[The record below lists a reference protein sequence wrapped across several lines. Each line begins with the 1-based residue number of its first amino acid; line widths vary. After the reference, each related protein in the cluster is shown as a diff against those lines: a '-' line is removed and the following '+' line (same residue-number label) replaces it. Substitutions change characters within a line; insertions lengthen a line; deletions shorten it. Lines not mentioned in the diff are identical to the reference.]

1 MKYFTKIIASL
12 LFMFLVVNAQAQRN
26 SSIKGKIVTA
36 DGFPV
41 VSVTVTLKGE
51 AVSTKSNNDGQYQF
65 NKLKKGSYVIAV
77 SAVGLKSD
85 QKSIGLGDNDNQ
97 SVDFTLAE
105 KSDQLTE
112 VIIGGTIKRYKVDVP
127 STSLRLNV
135 PLLEIPQNIQIV
147 TSQTLADQQVIS
159 MSDGVIRNVSGA
171 VRLEHWGDMYTNILM
186 RGSQLQAFRNGFN
199 VVTSFWGPLTE
210 DMSFVDHIEFVKGPA
225 GFMLANGDPA
235 GLYNVVTKKP
245 TGETKGEA
253 SFTLGSFDLYR
264 TALDLDGKVTKDGKF
279 LYRLNV
285 AGQDKRT
292 HRPFEYNNRYSVA
305 PVLSYQFNEKT
316 KLTAEY
322 TIQYAKMSDVGSFY
336 QFSPD
341 GYASLP
347 RNATTYQP
355 GLDPTKMNDYSAF
368 VNFEHK
374 FNDRWKLT
382 AQGSYFNYEQRGSS
396 MWPTDVNTDG
406 TMIRNVSSWDA
417 KSEVTLG
424 QIFINGNFK
433 TGGLQHRILTG
444 LDVGKKYYQAD
455 WGQYQDLDLA
465 SAPFDPRNPN
475 YGFPANGYPE
485 FDRETPLK
493 DRATAVGGLMDQRY
507 TGVYVQ
513 DELGFFENRVR
524 LTLAGRY
531 TSVTQS
537 AWGGLPFSADRV
549 TPRVGLSVSVT
560 DQFSVYGLYD
570 QAFIPQGGKLT
581 SGNKVKPITG
591 SNTEVGAKKDW
602 FNGRLSTTLS
612 AYRILKQNE
621 LTADP
626 TQPQNSGLS
635 IPIGEKTSQGIEFDA
650 RGEVF
655 RGLNATLNYAY
666 TDSKTTKVTPGVA
679 GNVGDLTP
687 GFAKH
692 TMNGWL
698 GYKLPSGFLKG
709 SGISGGFTYLVD
721 RATQT
726 YSATEPEKNLPDYFK
741 LDGGIFWEGKKV
753 KITANAFNILDKYLY
768 TGAFYDGY
776 FASTPNGVYSWQS
789 EAPRNYRVSIA
800 YRF

>member
-1 MKYFTKIIASL
+1 MPHFSKALTL
-12 LFMFLVVNAQAQRN
+12 LFFLNLSLFAQAQRG

-51 AVSTKSNNDGQYQF
+51 AISTKTNNDGLYQF
-65 NKLKKGSYVIAV
+65 TKLKKGKYTIAV
-77 SAVGLKSD
+77 SAVGLKSE
-85 QKSIGLGDNDNQ
+85 QKSVEVADNDSQ
-97 SVDFTLAE
+97 VLDFMLAE

-112 VIIGGTIKRYKVDVP
+112 VVIGGTVKRYKVDVP

-147 TSQTLADQQVIS
+147 TSQNLADQQVIS

-199 VVTSFWGPLTE
+199 VVTSYWGPLTE
-210 DMSFVDHIEFVKGPA
+210 DMSIVDHIEFVKGPA

-264 TALDLDGKVTKDGKF
+264 TALDLDGKVTKNGKF

-292 HRPFEYNNRYSVA
+292 HRPFEFNNRYTVA
-305 PVLSYQFNEKT
+305 PVLSYQFSDKT

-322 TIQYAKMSDVGSFY
+322 TLQYAKMSDVGSYY
-336 QFSPD
+336 QFAPE

-347 RNATTYQP
+347 RNASSYQP
-355 GLDPTKMNDYSAF
+355 GLDPTKMNDNSAF
-368 VNFEHK
+368 LNFEHK
-374 FNDRWKLT
+374 FSDRWKVT
-382 AQGSYFNYEQRGSS
+382 AQGAYFNYKQRGSS
-396 MWPTDVNTDG
+396 MWPSDVLENG
-406 TMIRNVSSWDA
+406 NIVRSVGIWDA
-417 KSEVTLG
+417 KSEMTLG
-424 QIFINGNFK
+424 QLFVNGSFK

-444 LDVGKKYYQAD
+444 LDVGSKYYQAD
-455 WGQYQDLDLA
+455 YGQSHTLDLA
-465 SAPFDPRNPN
+465 TAPFDPRNPN

-485 FDRETPLK
+485 FDRITPLK
-493 DRATAVGGLMDQRY
+493 IRAIAAGGLMDQKY
-507 TGVYVQ
+507 TGIYAQ
-513 DELGFFENRVR
+513 DELGFFDNRVR

-537 AWGGLPFSADRV
+537 SWGDLPISADRF

-560 DQFSVYGLYD
+560 DQFSLYGLYD
-570 QAFIPQGGKLT
+570 QAFIPQGGRLT
-581 SGNKVKPITG
+581 SGGKVKPVTG

-612 AYRILKQNE
+612 AYRILKENE
-621 LTADP
+621 LTGDP
-626 TQPQNSGLS
+626 TQDPNSGLS

-650 RGEVF
+650 RGEIF
-655 RGLNATLNYAY
+655 KGLNATVNYAY

-692 TMNGWL
+692 TVNGWL
-698 GYKLPSGFLKG
+698 GYKLQSGALKG
-709 SGISGGFTYLVD
+709 TGVSGGFTYLVD
-721 RATQT
+721 RATST
-726 YSATEPEKNLPDYFK
+726 YSTTDLAQNLPDYFK
-741 LDGGIFWEGKKV
+741 LDAGLFWEGKKV
-753 KITANAFNILDKYLY
+753 KLTANVFNLLDEYLY
-768 TGAFYDGY
+768 SGAFYNGY

-800 YRF
+800 YKF

>member
-1 MKYFTKIIASL
+1 MPHFSKALTL
-12 LFMFLVVNAQAQRN
+12 LFFLNLSLFAQAQRG

-51 AVSTKSNNDGQYQF
+51 AISTKTNNDGLYQF
-65 NKLKKGSYVIAV
+65 TKLKKGKYTIAV
-77 SAVGLKSD
+77 SAVGLKSE
-85 QKSIGLGDNDNQ
+85 QKSVELADNDSQ
-97 SVDFTLAE
+97 VLDFMLAE

-112 VIIGGTIKRYKVDVP
+112 VVIGGTVKRYKVDVP

-147 TSQTLADQQVIS
+147 TSQNLADQQVIS

-210 DMSFVDHIEFVKGPA
+210 DMSIVDHIEFVKGPA

-264 TALDLDGKVTKDGKF
+264 TALDLDGKVTKNGKF

-292 HRPFEYNNRYSVA
+292 HRPFEFNNRYTVA
-305 PVLSYQFNEKT
+305 PVLSYQFSDKT

-322 TIQYAKMSDVGSFY
+322 TLQYAKMSDVGSYY
-336 QFSPD
+336 QFAPE

-347 RNATTYQP
+347 RNASSYQP
-355 GLDPTKMNDYSAF
+355 GLDPTKMNDNSAF
-368 VNFEHK
+368 LNFEHK
-374 FNDRWKLT
+374 FSDRWKVT
-382 AQGSYFNYEQRGSS
+382 AQGAYFNYKQRGSS
-396 MWPTDVNTDG
+396 MWPSDVLENG
-406 TMIRNVSSWDA
+406 NIVRSVGIWDA
-417 KSEVTLG
+417 KSEMTLG
-424 QIFINGNFK
+424 QLFVNGSFK

-444 LDVGKKYYQAD
+444 LDVGSKYYQAD
-455 WGQYQDLDLA
+455 YGQSHTLDLA
-465 SAPFDPRNPN
+465 TAPFDPRNPN

-485 FDRETPLK
+485 FDRITPLK
-493 DRATAVGGLMDQRY
+493 IRAIASGGLIDQKY
-507 TGVYVQ
+507 TGVYAQ
-513 DELGFFENRVR
+513 DELGFFDNRVR

-537 AWGGLPFSADRV
+537 NSGDLPISADRF

-560 DQFSVYGLYD
+560 DQFSLYGLYD
-570 QAFIPQGGKLT
+570 QAFIPQGGRLT
-581 SGNKVKPITG
+581 SGGKVKPVTG

-612 AYRILKQNE
+612 AYRILKENE
-621 LTADP
+621 LIGDP
-626 TQPQNSGLS
+626 SQDPNSGFS

-655 RGLNATLNYAY
+655 KGLNATVNYAY

-692 TMNGWL
+692 TVNGWL
-698 GYKLPSGFLKG
+698 GYKLRSGALKG
-709 SGISGGFTYLVD
+709 TGVSGGFTYLVD
-721 RATQT
+721 RATST
-726 YSATEPEKNLPDYFK
+726 YSTTDLAQNLPDYFK
-741 LDGGIFWEGKKV
+741 LDAGLFWEGKKV
-753 KITANAFNILDKYLY
+753 KLTANVFNLLDEYLY
-768 TGAFYDGY
+768 SGAFYNGY

-800 YRF
+800 YKF

>member
-1 MKYFTKIIASL
+1 MTYFTKAVTLL
-12 LFMFLVVNAQAQRN
+12 LFACLAFQAQAQRS

-51 AVSTKSNNDGQYQF
+51 AISTKSNNDGLYQF
-65 NKLKKGSYVIAV
+65 TKLKKGSYTIAV

-85 QKSIGLGDNDNQ
+85 QKTVELADNDHQ
-97 SVDFTLAE
+97 TADFMLTE

-112 VIIGGTIKRYKVDVP
+112 VVIGGTIKRYKVDVP

-147 TSQTLADQQVIS
+147 TSQNLADQQVIS

-171 VRLEHWGDMYTNILM
+171 IRLEHWGDMYTNILM
-186 RGSQLQAFRNGFN
+186 RGSRLQAFRNGFN
-199 VVTSFWGPLTE
+199 VVSSSWGPLTE

-264 TALDLDGKVTKDGKF
+264 TALDLDGKVSKDGKF

-285 AGQDKRT
+285 AGQDKRS
-292 HRPFEYNNRYSVA
+292 HRAFEYNNRYSVA
-305 PVLSYQFNEKT
+305 PVLSYQFSDKT

-322 TIQYAKMSDVGSFY
+322 TLQYAKMTDVGSYY
-336 QFSPD
+336 QFSTD

-347 RNATTYQP
+347 REATLYQP
-355 GLDPTKMNDYSAF
+355 GLEPTKMNDNSAF
-368 VNFEHK
+368 LNFEHK
-374 FNDRWKLT
+374 FSDRWKFT
-382 AQGSYFNYEQRGSS
+382 AQGSYFNYKQRGSDL
-396 MWPTDVNTDG
+396 WPSDVLANG
-406 TMIRNVSSWDA
+406 TIVRNVFSWDA
-417 KSEVTLG
+417 KSEMKLG
-424 QIFINGNFK
+424 QAFINGNFK
-433 TGGLQHRILTG
+433 TGGLQHRILAG
-444 LDVGKKYYQAD
+444 LDVGKKDYQAD
-455 WGQYQDLDLA
+455 WGQSHVLDLA

-475 YGFPANGYPE
+475 YGFPANGYPQ

-493 DRATAVGGLMDQRY
+493 DRAMTAGGLIDQRY
-507 TGVYVQ
+507 TGVYAQ

-537 AWGGLPFSADRV
+537 SYGGLPISVDRV

-570 QAFIPQGGKLT
+570 QAFIPQGGQL
-581 SGNKVKPITG
+581 SNGGDVEPITG
-591 SNTEVGAKKDW
+591 SNTEVGLKKDW
-602 FNGRLSTTLS
+602 FNGKLSTTLS
-612 AYRILKQNE
+612 AYRILKENE
-621 LTADP
+621 LATD
-626 TQPQNSGLS
+626 PQNLASGFS

-655 RGLNATLNYAY
+655 RGLNVTLNYAY
-666 TDSKTTKVTPGVA
+666 TDSKTTEVAAGVP

-692 TMNGWL
+692 TVNGWL
-698 GYKLPSGFLKG
+698 GYKLQSGFLKG

-721 RATQT
+721 RATSN
-726 YSATEPEKNLPDYFK
+726 YSTTDLSQNLPDYFK
-741 LDGGIFWEGKKV
+741 LDGGLFWEGRKV
-753 KITANAFNILDKYLY
+753 KVTANAFNILDEYLY
-768 TGAFYDGY
+768 SGSFYNY
-776 FASTPNGVYSWQS
+776 FASAPKGVYSWQS
-789 EAPRNYRVSIA
+789 EAPRNYRLSIA
-800 YRF
+800 YKF